1 MRHGIKNTDTERND
15 DAWSMAYAC
24 KNPVCSY
31 TGVSYKSGGE
41 ELLSIERSSYG
52 YDVLDHVDQLRF
64 KQDMTAKELTDA
76 LHARD
81 IPNKHPKSVETS
93 SSYGCQS

>member
-1 MRHGIKNTDTERND
+1 MWHGIKNTDTERND

-31 TGVSYKSGGE
+31 TGVSYKSGEE

-64 KQDMTAKELTDA
+64 KQDMTAKELTDDTTCT
-76 LHARD
+76 R
-81 IPNKHPKSVETS
+81 HPKQAPKI
-93 SSYGCQS
+93 C